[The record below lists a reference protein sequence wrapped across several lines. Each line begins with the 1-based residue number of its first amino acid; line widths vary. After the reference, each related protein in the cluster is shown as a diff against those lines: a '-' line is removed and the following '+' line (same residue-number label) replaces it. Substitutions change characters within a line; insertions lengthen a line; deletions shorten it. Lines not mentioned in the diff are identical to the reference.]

1 MWEDERNKD
10 GGRWLINL
18 NKNQRQTDLDNFWLE
33 TVSISN
39 LCICLSL
46 CVYLTNCNAFQDITE
61 TYMYQS
67 KVIALWIYKKDRFPI
82 VSA

>member
-33 TVSISN
+33 TVRISD

-46 CVYLTNCNAFQDITE
+46 CVYLTNCNAF
-61 TYMYQS
+61 
-67 KVIALWIYKKDRFPI
+67 
-82 VSA
+82 